1 MEHSVPSPYPLPSGE
16 RRKVRGGFILYALCS
31 LFFFQEVEDG
41 PVDHLRGFP
50 HGDVAALLN
59 DEQFRTLDGLM
70 EVLPNTKRKDEIFF
84 PPDKESGVMDTGKVV
99 YHF

>member
-1 MEHSVPSPYPLPSGE
+1 MEFVIWDF
-16 RRKVRGGFILYALCS
+16 RRYALCA
-31 LFFFQEVEDG
+31 LLKKVEDG
-41 PVDHLRGFP
+41 LVDHFRGFP

-70 EVLPNTKRKDEIFF
+70 EVLSHGNREDEVSFS
-84 PPDKESGVMDTGKVV
+84 PEEKSGVVDTGKVV